1 MAEAER
7 YIQAATGHKPTGFRG
22 PGYSQSFAL
31 LRVLSR
37 RGYVYDA
44 SSLPSFI
51 GPLARA
57 YYLATGQFGAEQR
70 EKLNRLFGSWKDGL
84 RPLKPYRWSFDQ
96 TTLLE
101 MPVTTFP
108 IFRVPIH
115 LSYVMF
121 LAGFSPVLAKAYFYT
136 ALWSCRIFGVEPSI
150 LLHPLDFLGGE
161 DVPRLKFFPSMKMS
175 SKEKINI
182 VEHCLNNLTNLFDVK
197 TVGEHAA
204 IVTNRQNL
212 IHVTPSNPS

>member
-1 MAEAER
+1 MQVFKSGGASVKDADGVKNVAEVLKQFPSQKISVVISAMGKTTNALER
-7 YIQAATGHKPTGFRG
+7 
-22 PGYSQSFAL
+22 
-31 LRVLSR
+31 
-37 RGYVYDA
+37 
-44 SSLPSFI
+44 
-51 GPLARA
+51 
-57 YYLATGQFGAEQR
+57 
-70 EKLNRLFGSWKDGL
+70 
-84 RPLKPYRWSFDQ
+84 
-96 TTLLE
+96 
-101 MPVTTFP
+101 
-108 IFRVPIH
+108 
-115 LSYVMF
+115 
-121 LAGFSPVLAKAYFYT
+121 LAKAYFYT

-204 IVTNRQNL
+204 IVTDRQNL